1 MRTNAPIAAWVVG
14 VSGLAS
20 LGPSLPSIAQL
31 PPTPS
36 SAAASSPVSPSS
48 AVRPPVT
55 IKCPNGRQYR
65 LTTGSGVGA
74 CKVYVDHGRVI
85 GGFCTDGAMR
95 PGRPVRRAAWKSP
108 VPALASSIVP
118 TPPATIRR
126 VAARFNPSSAPRSI
140 ASRVC
145 SGTSVP
151 LRGPAGRRTRPVRG
165 YCRRRSARTPLGDT
179 PRTRKRYVT

>member
-85 GGFCTDGAMR
+85 GGFCTDGAM
-95 PGRPVRRAAWKSP
+95 
-108 VPALASSIVP
+108 
-118 TPPATIRR
+118 
-126 VAARFNPSSAPRSI
+126 ARQACSTGCLEI
-140 ASRVC
+140 TG
-145 SGTSVP
+145 SGTCEQHNPDAAGNDSW
-151 LRGPAGRRTRPVRG
+151 RGG
-165 YCRRRSARTPLGDT
+165 
-179 PRTRKRYVT
+179 